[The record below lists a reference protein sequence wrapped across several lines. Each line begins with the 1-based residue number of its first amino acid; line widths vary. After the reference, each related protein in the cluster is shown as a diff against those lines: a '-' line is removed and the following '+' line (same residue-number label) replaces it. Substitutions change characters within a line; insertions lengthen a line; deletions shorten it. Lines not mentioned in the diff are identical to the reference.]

1 MKNKILLIAG
11 DPKSISSE
19 IIFKTWKKL
28 NNKLKKNIYLIGSF
42 ELITKQLQI
51 LKYKINTKKIANLND
66 RIDKNKLNI
75 INIPLYFNNPFKISE
90 KHSSQYI
97 IKSLNLAH
105 KLAGNKQVKG
115 IINCPINKKLL
126 KKSKK
131 IGVTEFLAFKCKI
144 FNSSELMLIYNKNF
158 SVAPLTTHT
167 KIKNISKK
175 ININLILRKILTL
188 NKGFKRLFKKKP
200 KIGVLG
206 LNPHNSE
213 LENNSEEV
221 KIILPAILKLK
232 KKGLNISGP
241 LVSDT
246 IFIKNYKKYDVIVGM
261 YHDQVLSPFKALYH
275 FDAINITLGLK
286 YARVSPDH
294 GTAVDLIGKNKAN
307 YNSLY
312 RCVKFIDSL
321 R

>member
-131 IGVTEFLAFKCKI
+131 IGVTEF
-144 FNSSELMLIYNKNF
+144 
-158 SVAPLTTHT
+158 
-167 KIKNISKK
+167 
-175 ININLILRKILTL
+175 
-188 NKGFKRLFKKKP
+188 
-200 KIGVLG
+200 
-206 LNPHNSE
+206 
-213 LENNSEEV
+213 
-221 KIILPAILKLK
+221 
-232 KKGLNISGP
+232 
-241 LVSDT
+241 
-246 IFIKNYKKYDVIVGM
+246 
-261 YHDQVLSPFKALYH
+261 
-275 FDAINITLGLK
+275 
-286 YARVSPDH
+286 
-294 GTAVDLIGKNKAN
+294 
-307 YNSLY
+307 
-312 RCVKFIDSL
+312 
-321 R
+321 